1 MKNSTTAP
9 ILTMKFGVYVPQIK
23 GGQEFNEIVMDMVIN
38 LLGWIGEEE
47 SEKKSSRVKMA
58 VKKTSKGTF
67 SHNGNKW
74 GRKSFPAQTINRVL
88 ELHEQGKSIRKIA
101 SEVNVYDANNNAR
114 KISKSAVQQILSRN
128 VIVECP

>member
-1 MKNSTTAP
+1 
-9 ILTMKFGVYVPQIK
+9 
-23 GGQEFNEIVMDMVIN
+23 MVLN

-74 GRKSFPAQTINRVL
+74 GRKALPTQTVNRVL
-88 ELHEQGKSIRKIA
+88 ELHRQGSSIRQIA
-101 SEVNVYDANNNAR
+101 SQVNIYDSNNNAK

-128 VIVECP
+128 VEVDSP